1 MEELQADREANPS
14 HSGPMSL
21 QEVYGSRFVPSLC
34 AQDDPTDGPP
44 ARISKDFIVAKK
56 AKKMDIITGD
66 GTKPEVKLVCQSAVT
81 DATPGLV
88 LSSHTTPNSKAITDV
103 EHARTNPFHW

>member
-1 MEELQADREANPS
+1 
-14 HSGPMSL
+14 
-21 QEVYGSRFVPSLC
+21 
-34 AQDDPTDGPP
+34 
-44 ARISKDFIVAKK
+44 
-56 AKKMDIITGD
+56 MDIITGD